1 MTSTTSATTDTT
13 TVDEP
18 APCHGYFLI
27 GGTVVP
33 KKLSPSNSTRLDH
46 EFASQLWVWT
56 RDALQRE
63 QIPEVELTRGT
74 STGTSA
80 HPSIHLPLDQSAASS
95 TADNIE
101 QELLC
106 ESELARRFALF
117 VCDAENER
125 FEDGMGSE
133 FANRVRESIVN
144 YGPVAVAAWERVLWR
159 MENANETGE
168 ELLRQLGLIEH
179 HPSHARRLRVLKD
192 SLKSPDSRIR
202 DAASL
207 GLSFLDDTSALLA
220 LQSAYGRE
228 TEGWLKENLKLVID
242 QLMDSDNAEIPQSG
256 TSGSLV

>member
-1 MTSTTSATTDTT
+1 MTDTT
-13 TVDEP
+13 IVDEP
-18 APCHGYFLI
+18 APCHSYFLI

-33 KKLSPSNSTRLDH
+33 KKLGPSNSTRLDY

-56 RDALQRE
+56 RDAWQGEHLLGAE
-63 QIPEVELTRGT
+63 PARGT
-74 STGTSA
+74 STAAST

-106 ESELARRFALF
+106 ESELAMRFTLF

-125 FEDGMGSE
+125 FEDGMDSV

-144 YGPVAVAAWERVLWR
+144 YGPIAVAAWERVLWR

-179 HPSHARRLRVLKD
+179 HSSRARRLRVLKD

-220 LQSAYGRE
+220 LRSAYRRE
-228 TEGWLKENLKLVID
+228 TESWLKENLKLVID
-242 QLMDSDNAEIPQSG
+242 QLMDSDYAEIPQSG